1 MENVD
6 VCNLALIQLGQLT
19 ITALTDENENARRCN
34 VMYEPTRDALLEKHP
49 WRFATEKVT
58 LVDITKPG
66 IDIWVT
72 ATAYEVGDVVEYA
85 TAHYTCLVAHTSDVF
100 TVDLASADWELTTDW
115 ATATTYPLGTKVY
128 HTGVHYSCVEL
139 HTSGTWATDL
149 AATKWVVTIKPEYD
163 FTNTYRLPTDNLR
176 VLALSQN
183 IDYKI
188 EGGYLFVNA
197 STLKIKYIA
206 KKEDPD
212 DYSPSFVTALAAAV
226 ADKIAFAVT
235 NNNRIVESA
244 KDEAKIRK
252 IEALGTDAQGSG
264 TPDEPKSDEWLNVR

>member
-34 VMYEPTRDALLEKHP
+34 VVYEPTRDDLMEKHP
-49 WRFATEKVT
+49 WRFATDKAT

-66 IDIWVT
+66 IGIWVT
-72 ATAYEVGDVVEYA
+72 GSAYEVDDVVEYA

-100 TVDLASADWELTTDW
+100 TVELAAADWELTTDW
-115 ATATTYPLGTKVY
+115 VTATTYPLGTKVY

-139 HTSGTWATDL
+139 HTSGTWTTDL
-149 AATKWVVTIKPEYD
+149 AATKWVATVKPEYD
-163 FTNTYRLPTDNLR
+163 FGNTYRLPTDNLR
-176 VLALSQN
+176 VLALSADC
-183 IDYKI
+183 DYKI
-188 EGGYLFVNA
+188 ETGYLYVTA
-197 STLKIKYIA
+197 STLKIKYIV

-212 DYSPSFVTALAAAV
+212 DYSPSFIIALAAAV
-226 ADKIAFAVT
+226 AGKLALAIT
-235 NNNRIVESA
+235 NNNRITEGA
-244 KDEAKIRK
+244 KDEAKVKK

-264 TPDEPKSDEWLNVR
+264 TPDEPKSDEWLKVR